1 MAEDIQVGFKFDEC
15 KISEVYY
22 NMFGG
27 SDIIIP
33 DTIQFSAVTLEAV
46 SPAVDAGGNS
56 FLGENVK
63 LSHDKGAISIP
74 VGNLNGHVEARF
86 IGFKEFL
93 KATNNDTGY
102 YDTLENL
109 MKVPESHYTRN
120 IIFDFDLV
128 TNSALYINERQKEFT
143 IGQNQQTTLKNIC
156 KNISESVD
164 TDIILEFRLLKQF
177 AQLILD
183 DSVMLNVTYSFEDTV
198 ITELILDRKQTN
210 YFNVKNLI
218 AARIKLINRQND
230 PMQITL
236 ENCQINDI
244 HRDGDPVVKSLTL
257 INSYVNCIDDMSI
270 NVFYSTGGIQTKKTI
285 LNPTKHEWPHGRN
298 SFTNGWR
305 SNIMAFIG
313 RPIPDSVIEQFE
325 NKYNVITVD
334 QALKRYT
341 EVMKGELS
349 NISVLM
355 HILASKPD
363 VYRKFIMNKPVLIV
377 ENDDLLYKIKWKGY
391 VDNPESYKDL
401 DTNLIAKLISYLVK

>member
-15 KISEVYY
+15 IIHKVDY
-22 NMFGG
+22 NMYGG
-27 SDIIIP
+27 YDIIIP
-33 DTIQFSAVTLEAV
+33 DTIQFKSVTLEAV

-56 FLGENVK
+56 FLGGNVK
-63 LSHDKGAISIP
+63 LTHFKGAKSIP
-74 VGNLNGHVEARF
+74 VGLLNGQVESRF
-86 IGFKEFL
+86 VSFNQFL
-93 KATNNDTGY
+93 SATNNDTGY

-120 IIFDFDLV
+120 IIFDFGLV
-128 TNSALYINERQKEFT
+128 TNSALYINEHQKEFT

-183 DSVMLNVTYSFEDTV
+183 DSLMLNVTYSFEDTV
-198 ITELILDRKQTN
+198 ITELILDKKQTN

-257 INSYVNCIDDMSI
+257 INSYVNYIENMSI
-270 NVFYSTGGIQTKKTI
+270 NVFYSTGGIQTEKTI
-285 LNPTKHEWPHGRN
+285 LNTTVNEWPHGRN
-298 SFTNGWR
+298 KFTAMWN

-313 RPIPDSVIEQFE
+313 RPIPDSVIEEFE

-355 HILASKPD
+355 HTLASKVD
-363 VYRKFIMNKPVLIV
+363 VYRRFRMDKPVLIV
-377 ENDDLLYKIKWKGY
+377 ENDQLLYKVKWKGY
-391 VDNPESYKDL
+391 VDKPESYKDL

>member
-1 MAEDIQVGFKFDEC
+1 MAENIQVGFKFDEC
-15 KISEVYY
+15 KIAKVDY

-27 SDIIIP
+27 SNIIIP
-33 DTIQFSAVTLEAV
+33 HIIQFLAVALEAV
-46 SPAVDAGGNS
+46 SPAVDAGSNS

-63 LSHDKGAISIP
+63 LSHDKGAMSTP
-74 VGNLNGHVEARF
+74 VGNLNGQVEARF

-109 MKVPESHYTRN
+109 MACPESHYTRD
-120 IIFDFDLV
+120 IIFDYGLI
-128 TNSALYINERQKEFT
+128 TNSALYINEHQQEFT
-143 IGQNQQTTLKNIC
+143 IGQNQQTTLKSIC
-156 KNISESVD
+156 KAISISVD
-164 TDIILEFRLLKQF
+164 TDIKLEFRLLKQF
-177 AQLILD
+177 AQLILSD
-183 DSVMLNVTYSFEDTV
+183 GVMLNVAYYFEDTV
-198 ITELILDRKQTN
+198 ITELVLDRKQTT

-236 ENCQINDI
+236 ENCQINEI

-257 INSYVNCIDDMSI
+257 INSYVNYIDDMSI
-270 NVFYSTGGIQTKKTI
+270 NVFYSTGAIQTEKTI
-285 LNPTKHEWPHGRN
+285 LNPTKNEWPHGRN
-298 SFTNGWR
+298 SFTNGWN

-313 RPIPDSVIEQFE
+313 RPIPASVIKNFE
-325 NKYNVITVD
+325 NQYNVITVE

-355 HILASKPD
+355 HTLASKVD
-363 VYRKFIMNKPVLIV
+363 VYRKFRMDKPVLIV